1 MQLLE
6 CKQRLFVNGQQLEI
20 WENPA
25 LPFGCGLNDL
35 ETYCLNARWILLF
48 NAMILAAV
56 ALQDDDDAGS
66 NTPPRFAW
74 AFGPATAPL
83 ENGIIGH

>member
-1 MQLLE
+1 MQLLDS
-6 CKQRLFVNGQQLEI
+6 KHRLFVNGQQLEI

-25 LPFGCGLNDL
+25 LPFGCALNDL

-48 NAMILAAV
+48 NAMVLAAV
-56 ALQDDDDAGS
+56 ALQDDDEAGNS
-66 NTPPRFAW
+66 APPRFAW

-83 ENGIIGH
+83 DNGAPGH